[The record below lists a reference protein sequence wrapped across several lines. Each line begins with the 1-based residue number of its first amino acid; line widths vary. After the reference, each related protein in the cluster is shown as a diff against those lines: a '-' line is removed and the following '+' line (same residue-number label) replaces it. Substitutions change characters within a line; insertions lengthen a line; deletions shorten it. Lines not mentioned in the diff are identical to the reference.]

1 MERNDAMQAQAVNPW
16 TWQEAFGYAQA
27 NLIGEVQQVLLCSGQ
42 LSMDASGSLTGAGD
56 MEAQVSAV
64 MDNLATVLEAAGFS
78 LADVVKLTIYT
89 TDVDTYLQSHGV
101 VTGQTKHN
109 GRSPAMTLIG
119 VSRLAFPELLVEI
132 EAIAA
137 K

>member
-1 MERNDAMQAQAVNPW
+1 MQTQAVNPW
-16 TWQEAFGYAQA
+16 TWQEAFGFAQA

-42 LSMDASGSLTGAGD
+42 LSIDASGSPTGAGD
-56 MEAQVSAV
+56 MEAQVSAA
-64 MDNLATVLEAAGFS
+64 MDNLATVLETANFS
-78 LADVVKLTIYT
+78 LADVVKLTVYT
-89 TDVDTYLQSHGV
+89 TDVDAYLQSHGI
-101 VTGQTKHN
+101 VTERTRHE

-119 VSRLAFPELLVEI
+119 VTRLAFPELLVEI

>member
-1 MERNDAMQAQAVNPW
+1 MQTQSVNPW
-16 TWQEAFGYAQA
+16 TWQEAFGYSQA

-42 LSMDASGSLTGAGD
+42 LSIDASGNLTGAGD
-56 MEAQVSAV
+56 MEAQVSAA
-64 MDNLATVLEAAGFS
+64 MDNLATVLESASFS

-89 TDVDTYLQSHGV
+89 TDVDAYLQSHGI
-101 VTGQTKHN
+101 VTERARHN

>member
-1 MERNDAMQAQAVNPW
+1 MQTQAVNPW

-27 NLIGEVQQVLLCSGQ
+27 NLVSELQQVLLCSGQ
-42 LSMDASGSLTGAGD
+42 LSIDASGSLTGAGD
-56 MEAQVSAV
+56 METQVSAV
-64 MDNLATVLEAAGFS
+64 MDNLATVLETASFS

-89 TDVDTYLQSHGV
+89 TDVDAYLQSHGI
-101 VTGQTKHN
+101 VTERTRHE
-109 GRSPAMTLIG
+109 GRGPAMTLIG
-119 VSRLAFPELLVEI
+119 VTRLAFPELLVEI

>member
-1 MERNDAMQAQAVNPW
+1 
-16 TWQEAFGYAQA
+16 
-27 NLIGEVQQVLLCSGQ
+27 
-42 LSMDASGSLTGAGD
+42 
-56 MEAQVSAV
+56 

-89 TDVDTYLQSHGV
+89 TDVDTYLQSHGFV
-101 VTGQTKHN
+101 AGRSKHN

-137 K
+137 R

>member
-1 MERNDAMQAQAVNPW
+1 MQTQAVNPW

-27 NLIGEVQQVLLCSGQ
+27 NLVSELQQVLLCSGQ
-42 LSMDASGSLTGAGD
+42 LSIDASGSLTGAGD
-56 MEAQVSAV
+56 METQVSAV
-64 MDNLATVLEAAGFS
+64 MDNLATVLETASFS

-89 TDVDTYLQSHGV
+89 TDVDAYLQSHGI
-101 VTGQTKHN
+101 VTERTRHE

-119 VSRLAFPELLVEI
+119 VTRLAFPELLVEI

>member
-1 MERNDAMQAQAVNPW
+1 MQTQSVNPW
-16 TWQEAFGYAQA
+16 TWQEAFGFAQA

-42 LSMDASGSLTGAGD
+42 LSIDASGSPTGAGD
-56 MEAQVSAV
+56 MEAQVSAA
-64 MDNLATVLEAAGFS
+64 MDNLATVLETANFS
-78 LADVVKLTIYT
+78 LADVVKLTVYT
-89 TDVDTYLQSHGV
+89 TDVDAYLQSHGI
-101 VTGQTKHN
+101 VTERTRHE

-119 VSRLAFPELLVEI
+119 VTRLAFPELLVEI

>member
-1 MERNDAMQAQAVNPW
+1 MQTQSVNPW
-16 TWQEAFGYAQA
+16 TWQEAFGYTQA
-27 NLIGEVQQVLLCSGQ
+27 NLISEVQQVLLCSGQ
-42 LSMDASGSLTGAGD
+42 LSMDSNGSLTGAGD
-56 MEAQVSAV
+56 MEAQVSTA
-64 MDNLATVLEAAGFS
+64 MDNLATVLESAGFS

-101 VTGQTKHN
+101 VVERTRHD

>member
-1 MERNDAMQAQAVNPW
+1 MQTQAINPW
-16 TWQEAFGYAQA
+16 TWQEAFGFAQA

-42 LSMDASGSLTGAGD
+42 LSIDASGSPTGAGD
-56 MEAQVSAV
+56 MEAQVSTA
-64 MDNLATVLEAAGFS
+64 MDNLATVLETANFS
-78 LADVVKLTIYT
+78 LADVVKLTVYT
-89 TDVDTYLQSHGV
+89 TDVDTYLQSHGI
-101 VTGQTKHN
+101 VTERTGHE

-119 VSRLAFPELLVEI
+119 VTRLAFPELLVEI